1 MNEVAKMA
9 LTKITEQLELTTR
22 SGYQVKQ
29 NICSNNCYE
38 NTVRGLNVL
47 VNSLKGG
54 GELTEEK
61 RTSLLEMLEA
71 MLKEQHDK
79 KREDNVAKDN
89 LDKMLDHTRKAN
101 QWVLAIKSDN
111 GK

>member
-9 LTKITEQLELTTR
+9 LNEISEQLELTTR

-29 NICSNNCYE
+29 NVYNNNYYE

-47 VNSLKGG
+47 VNSLKSG

-89 LDKMLDHTRKAN
+89 LDKMLEHTRKAS
-101 QWVLAIKSDN
+101 QWVSAIKSDN

>member
-1 MNEVAKMA
+1 
-9 LTKITEQLELTTR
+9 
-22 SGYQVKQ
+22 
-29 NICSNNCYE
+29 
-38 NTVRGLNVL
+38 
-47 VNSLKGG
+47 
-54 GELTEEK
+54 
-61 RTSLLEMLEA
+61 

>member
-1 MNEVAKMA
+1 MNEVAKLA
-9 LTKITEQLELTTR
+9 LTEINEQLELTTR
-22 SGYQVKQ
+22 AGYQVKQ
-29 NICSNNCYE
+29 NICSNSCYE
-38 NTVRGLNVL
+38 NTVRGINVL
-47 VNSLKGG
+47 VNSLKGC

-89 LDKMLDHTRKAN
+89 LDKMLEHTRKAS
-101 QWVLAIKSDN
+101 QWVSAIKSDN

>member
-9 LTKITEQLELTTR
+9 LNEIADQIELTTME
-22 SGYQVKQ
+22 GYNVK
-29 NICSNNCYE
+29 NNMSSNNCYE

-61 RTSLLEMLEA
+61 RSSLLEMLEII
-71 MLKEQHDK
+71 LKEQHDK

-89 LDKMLDHTRKAN
+89 LDKMLEHTRKAR